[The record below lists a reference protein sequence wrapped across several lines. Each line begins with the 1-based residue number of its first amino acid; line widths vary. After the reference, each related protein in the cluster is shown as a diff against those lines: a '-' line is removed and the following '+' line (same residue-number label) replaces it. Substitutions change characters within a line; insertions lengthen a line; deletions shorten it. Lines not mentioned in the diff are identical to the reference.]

1 MTRDE
6 AESTLIHTIRTILSE
21 HPSLAGCASMAISA
35 GVEDA
40 MEKKQEALANTQL
53 AMSLAL
59 ALLPPNRK
67 SEATVRHLE
76 QMVLKA
82 IPAPDHRNLA
92 EDKFVQ
98 RMEAAL

>member
-1 MTRDE
+1 MTRTE
-6 AESTLIHTIRTILSE
+6 AESALTHTIRTILSE

-67 SEATVRHLE
+67 SDAVIKHLE
-76 QMVLKA
+76 QMVLRA
-82 IPAPDHRNLA
+82 IPATNRNQVEKDFA
-92 EDKFVQ
+92 Q

>member
-1 MTRDE
+1 MTRTE
-6 AESTLIHTIRTILSE
+6 AEIAMITAMRAVLSQYPE
-21 HPSLAGCASMAISA
+21 LAGSAAMAITL
-35 GVEDA
+35 GVNDA

-82 IPAPDHRNLA
+82 IPAPAHRNLA
-92 EDKFVQ
+92 EDKFVKM
-98 RMEAAL
+98 RGEE

>member
-1 MTRDE
+1 MTRSE
-6 AESTLIHTIRTILSE
+6 AESALIHTIRTILSD
-21 HPSLAGCASMAISA
+21 HPYLAGCASMAISA
-35 GVEDA
+35 GVQDA

-67 SEATVRHLE
+67 SDAVVNHLE

-82 IPAPDHRNLA
+82 IPATNRNQVEKDFA
-92 EDKFVQ
+92 Q
-98 RMEAAL
+98 RMEALS